1 MPTLIPKGFTGKNFS
16 GKWLVIAAIVL
27 VMAVG
32 FYIFTRQSSDHGN
45 DAEGGI
51 IHITCGMV
59 GLEFKTCQEG
69 VALWE
74 KKTGKRA
81 KVIPAPNG
89 STERLTL
96 FQQHLAAGSDNI
108 DIYQLDVVW
117 PGLLANHFEDLKDYI
132 PAEELTPYFP
142 QLMENNTVN
151 GKLIAMPWFI
161 QVGFLYY
168 RKDLLEK
175 YHLPLPK
182 TWEDLGQSAKIIMEG
197 EAQKGHVIWG
207 FVFQGKAYEGLTC
220 NALEWISAYRDG
232 GTIVEADGRVS
243 LNNPAAI
250 GIVNRVASWM
260 GTIVPE
266 GVLNYEQEDCRGVF
280 QSGKALF
287 MRNWPYAW
295 GLLNGAD
302 SPMAGKVGIM
312 PLPQGGADGK
322 PTGTLGGWNLGL
334 SKYSK
339 HKKDAADLIRFLTSA
354 EELKRRSQAGGY
366 FPPMETLY
374 QDSEVLASNPLTQA
388 MGVVLKNTSLRPA
401 RQTRSKYSQVSS
413 AFWNAVHNVLSRK
426 MTAEQSFQE
435 TEKRL
440 NRLSQNGSKWV

>member
-1 MPTLIPKGFTGKNFS
+1 MPKKGFIGVA
-16 GKWLVIAAIVL
+16 LVLMLAI
-27 VMAVG
+27 G
-32 FYIFTRQSSDHGN
+32 FYVFTRHSTDASEGN
-45 DAEGGI
+45 DEGI

-59 GLEFKTCQEG
+59 GLEYKTCQEG

-96 FQQHLAAGSDNI
+96 FQQHLAAESDNI
-108 DIYQLDVVW
+108 DIYQVDVVW
-117 PGLLANHFEDLKDYI
+117 PGLLANHFEDLKNYI
-132 PAEELTPYFP
+132 PEEELTHYFP
-142 QLMENNTVN
+142 QLLENNTVN
-151 GKLIAMPWFI
+151 GKLMAMPWFI

-175 YHLPLPK
+175 YHCPLPQ
-182 TWEDLGQSAKIIMEG
+182 TWENLQTSAKTVMDG
-197 EAQKGHVIWG
+197 EAASGNPLWG

-220 NALEWISAYRDG
+220 NALEWINSHKEG
-232 GTIVEADGRVS
+232 GTVVEADGRVS
-243 LNNPAAI
+243 LNNPVAI
-250 GIVNRVASWM
+250 QVIDRMASLM
-260 GTIVPE
+260 GTLIPE

-280 QSGKALF
+280 QSGKAVF

-295 GLLNGAD
+295 GLLNAAD
-302 SPMAGKVGIM
+302 SPVAGKVGIM
-312 PLPQGGADGK
+312 PLPQGGIDGK
-322 PTGTLGGWNLGL
+322 STGTLGGWNLAL

-366 FPPMETLY
+366 FPPMEKLY
-374 QDSEVLASNPLTQA
+374 QDADVLASNPLMKA
-388 MGVVLKNTSLRPA
+388 MSLVLKNTSLRPS

-413 AFWNAVHNVLSRK
+413 AFWNAVHTVLSKK
-426 MTAEQSFQE
+426 MTAEKSFQDM
-435 TEKRL
+435 EKRL
-440 NRLSQNGSKWV
+440 NTLSQNGTQWV

>member
-1 MPTLIPKGFTGKNFS
+1 MSKKVMPKKG
-16 GKWLVIAAIVL
+16 LIAAIIGLIL
-27 VMAVG
+27 VVG
-32 FYIFTRQSSDHGN
+32 FYIFTRQSADHAGGSDG
-45 DAEGGI
+45 DV

-74 KKTGKRA
+74 KKTGKKA
-81 KVIPAPNG
+81 KVLPAPNG

-117 PGLLANHFEDLKDYI
+117 PGLLANHFEDLNDYI
-132 PAEELTPYFP
+132 PQDERRQYFP

-151 GKLIAMPWFI
+151 GKLVAMPWFI

-175 YHLPLPK
+175 YHRPVPT
-182 TWEDLGQSAKIIMEG
+182 TWEALEETATLIMDGQTKEG
-197 EAQKGHVIWG
+197 NSLWG
-207 FVFQGKAYEGLTC
+207 YVFQGKAYEGLTC
-220 NALEWISAYRDG
+220 NALEWIHSQKDG

-243 LNNPAAI
+243 INNPAATQ
-250 GIVNRVASWM
+250 IVDRIASWM
-260 GTIVPE
+260 GRIVPE

-295 GLLNGAD
+295 GLLNSDD
-302 SPMAGKVGIM
+302 SPVKGKVGIA
-312 PLPQGGADGK
+312 PLPCGINGKTTGA
-322 PTGTLGGWNLGL
+322 LGGWNLGL

-339 HKKDAADLIRFLTSA
+339 HKKDAADLIRFLTSN

-366 FPPMETLY
+366 FPPMEKLY
-374 QDSEVLASNPLTQA
+374 QDGAVLSSNPLMKA
-388 MGVVLKNTSLRPA
+388 MGLVLKNAALRPA

-413 AFWNAVHNVLSRK
+413 AFWNAVHHVLSK
-426 MTAEQSFQE
+426 KITAEKSFQE
-435 TEKRL
+435 ADKKL
-440 NRLSQNGSKWV
+440 NGLSQNGTKWV

>member
-1 MPTLIPKGFTGKNFS
+1 MPKGFAGKSFF
-16 GKWLVIAAIVL
+16 GKGFAIMAL
-27 VMAVG
+27 ILIFAVG
-32 FYIFTRQSSDHGN
+32 FYIFTRHSSDHGS

-108 DIYQLDVVW
+108 DIYQMDVVW
-117 PGLLANHFEDLKDYI
+117 PGLLSNHFEDLKDYI
-132 PAEELTPYFP
+132 PAEELTQYFP

-151 GKLIAMPWFI
+151 GKLVAMPWFI

-182 TWEDLGQSAKIIMEG
+182 TWEELGDSAAKIMEG
-197 EAQKGHVIWG
+197 EAGEGNPLWG

-220 NALEWISAYRDG
+220 NALEWINSHKDG

-243 LNNPAAI
+243 INNPAAI
-250 GIVNRVASWM
+250 EIVNRMSSWM
-260 GTIVPE
+260 GTIVSE

-280 QSGKALF
+280 QSGKAVF

-302 SPMAGKVGIM
+302 SPVAGKVAIM
-312 PLPQGGADGK
+312 PLPQGGVDGK
-322 PTGTLGGWNLGL
+322 PTGTLGGWSLGL

-354 EELKRRSQAGGY
+354 EELKRRSQVGGY
-366 FPPMETLY
+366 FPPVEKLY
-374 QDSEVLASNPLTQA
+374 RDKEVLASNPLMKA
-388 MGVVLKNTSLRPA
+388 MSLVLKNTSLRPA

-413 AFWNAVHNVLSRK
+413 AFWNAVHSVLSKK
-426 MTAEQSFQE
+426 MTAETSFQDI
-435 TEKRL
+435 EKRM
-440 NRLSQNGSKWV
+440 NALSQNGSKWV